1 MDESV
6 AVQKMD
12 ESSAVQEKMDESSA
26 VQEKMDESLAVEEE
40 QAPSNE
46 DEALTQGAF
55 FQSPFLEMNP
65 QTTPTKV
72 KDVPSTPTFT
82 FRQGLT

>member
-6 AVQKMD
+6 AVQ
-12 ESSAVQEKMDESSA
+12 KMDESSA

-46 DEALTQGAF
+46 DEALTAF
-55 FQSPFLEMNP
+55 LQSPFLEMNP

-72 KDVPSTPTFT
+72 KAVPSTPTFT
-82 FRQGLT
+82 FR